1 MPINRRDLV
10 IGIILV
16 LLALGSNWLI
26 SSTSSENS
34 ETVSEEHKIDYYVNN
49 FTTTLMGEDGKPFR
63 QLSAKRMMHYPDD
76 DTTELTAPFITMF
89 EGTTPQWE
97 IWSETG
103 WLSGDG
109 DLLLLQGKVTIDR
122 PKTATQDPVHIVT
135 SNLRVQPNQNYAET
149 EEEITIDNVDNR
161 IKSKGMQAW
170 LANPLRIKFSANVRG
185 QYEVKK

>member
-1 MPINRRDLV
+1 MEQRNLI

-16 LLALGSNWLI
+16 LLALGSNWMIPSI
-26 SSTSSENS
+26 STDNPDAGF
-34 ETVSEEHKIDYYVNN
+34 EEHKMDYYVGN

-63 QLSAKRMMHYPDD
+63 RLSAKRMMHYPDD
-76 DTTELTAPFITMF
+76 DTTELTEPFITMF
-89 EGTTPQWE
+89 EQMVPEWK
-97 IWSETG
+97 IKSETG

-149 EEEITIDNVDNR
+149 EEEITINNPGNR
-161 IKSKGMQAW
+161 IQSKGMQAW
-170 LANPLRIKFSANVRG
+170 LTKPLRIKFSSNVRG
-185 QYEVKK
+185 QHEVNK